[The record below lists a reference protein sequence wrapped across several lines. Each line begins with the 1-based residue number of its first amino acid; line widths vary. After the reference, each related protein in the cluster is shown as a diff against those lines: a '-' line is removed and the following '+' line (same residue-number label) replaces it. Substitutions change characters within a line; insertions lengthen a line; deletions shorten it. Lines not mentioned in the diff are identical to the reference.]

1 MGTSHIRPTSV
12 TMRLLLCLLL
22 VALAAAELHRIP
34 LKKAHRSRSVA
45 DLKRS
50 RAFLTNRYSEG
61 KSDILTL
68 DNFQDAQYYG
78 PINIGT
84 PGQTFDV
91 IFDTGSSNLWIPS
104 EQCSIINLACQLHN
118 RYDSALSSTYK
129 ANGTDFEIQYGSGAM
144 KGFLSSDTVAVGTTS
159 VVDQTFAEATQE
171 PGLAFVAGMF
181 DGIMGMAFTEISV
194 MGIPTVFDTMIAQ
207 GVVDEP
213 VFSFYLSHNMTGDL
227 GGELVLGGSDP
238 NHYEGEFHYVPVS
251 RVGYWQATAEAINVG
266 GDTMDFCNPC
276 ETIVDTGTSLI
287 AGPKDNV
294 KTIMGILGAIPI
306 LGGEYIVMCNHVD
319 SMPSVGFTLNGKDF
333 EISSH
338 DLVIENVDEATGQK
352 VCIVGILGLDLGRIE
367 AWILGDPFIAR
378 YYTEFDVGN
387 KRMGFARS
395 LP

>member
-118 RYDSALSSTYK
+118 RYDSALSSTYV

-144 KGFLSSDTVAVGTTS
+144 KGFLSSDTVAVGPVS
-159 VVDQTFAEATQE
+159 VVDQMFAEATQE

-181 DGIMGMAFTEISV
+181 DGILGMGFTEISV
-194 MGIPTVFDTMIAQ
+194 YGIPTVFDTMVAQ

-213 VFSFYLSHNMTGDL
+213 VFSFYLNHDMNGEV

-238 NHYEGEFHYVPVS
+238 NHYEGEMTYVPVS
-251 RVGYWQATAEAINVG
+251 RVGYWQATADGIKVG
-266 GDTMDFCNPC
+266 GVAKDFCNPC
-276 ETIVDTGTSLI
+276 EMIVDTGTSLI
-287 AGPKDNV
+287 AGPKDEV
-294 KTIMGILGAIPI
+294 KSIMQDLGAFPI
-306 LGGEYIVMCNHVD
+306 IAGEWIINCNKVPDMPVVTFTLGGVD
-319 SMPSVGFTLNGKDF
+319 FDIQGS
-333 EISSH
+333 E
-338 DLVIENVDEATGQK
+338 LVIENVDPDTGSK
-352 VCIVGILGLDLGRIE
+352 ICIVGILGLNLPFE

-378 YYTEFDVGN
+378 YYSEFDVGN
-387 KRMGFARS
+387 KRMGFAKS
-395 LP
+395 V